1 MDDTKPVTV
10 ASKASLVEEIMS
22 LSAKRWLMFQGDSAD
37 LWCFDEPMPHSI
49 GRVGK
54 VEEVKKSCFD
64 FEPTGN

>member
-1 MDDTKPVTV
+1 
-10 ASKASLVEEIMS
+10 
-22 LSAKRWLMFQGDSAD
+22 MFQGDSAD